1 MLRSRRLLRSNPLT
15 IDGSSSGSPPAA
27 FGPFRVLHQVGAGTT
42 GVVFRAHDP
51 AEGRLVAIKAF
62 RLDLTPEQV
71 AELARA
77 LDALAER
84 GLSHPSIAAPIGA
97 GVEDGIAWFAQAYA
111 PAESLDSA
119 LRQYGPPPV
128 SDALTIVTQLAG
140 ALDFAAAAG
149 VVHGSLHPRDVLVA
163 PGETHL
169 VDLGVAAALESCG
182 ARAPVRRPYSAPERG
197 AGRPI
202 SRAGDIF
209 ALGAIAF
216 ELLSGQPV
224 TGAGDDGL
232 VTLPDVPGADR
243 EALLETFS
251 FALALAPDERYA
263 TALAFAAPLK
273 HALGDALTR
282 PSAPRKRRTPR
293 PTGALLPMDDPE
305 PDTLPASS
313 PGVPLA
319 DRASPHPRYDLKG
332 EFALGSSDSDP
343 THDAAPSYF
352 SGPTEPEPSA
362 PAIEPIAAP
371 GQADPIAAATRDR
384 YASVEDDEDTVSSS
398 DAMQWNAGV
407 EPVARWDM
415 PPEVPRDGAAR
426 VVVRDEDPPDGRRFG
441 VHDALDY
448 PLGDNP
454 NYAPDRHAP
463 YEPPAGDY
471 AGSDYAA
478 TPDGD
483 TRTSR
488 APWLAFAALLLVG
501 IVAGLA
507 GGWFLFSGR
516 GDHPAPS
523 ETAASASDSTP
534 SGNRPSGDTPS
545 GSTTSGAAVRPRE
558 WTDDAV
564 RPTGAAAQPGTPPPS
579 AAASASR
586 PSPEPRPSD
595 AASARATAPS
605 VETAPR
611 GRVIVRTRPAGAR
624 VEVGGRNRGESPATL
639 TDLPYGRHTVRVSRS
654 GYATEQLRVT
664 LSERRP
670 TATVDV
676 TLRRN
681 AAPAAA
687 ASVGAA
693 RQAGGFVGT
702 LVVESRPAGAKVF
715 LDGRGVGVT
724 PLTLSD
730 VSVGSH
736 VVRLDLAGHQRWST
750 SIRVVAGERERVA
763 ASLEEEAPR

>member
-1 MLRSRRLLRSNPLT
+1 
-15 IDGSSSGSPPAA
+15 
-27 FGPFRVLHQVGAGTT
+27 
-42 GVVFRAHDP
+42 
-51 AEGRLVAIKAF
+51 
-62 RLDLTPEQV
+62 
-71 AELARA
+71 
-77 LDALAER
+77 
-84 GLSHPSIAAPIGA
+84 
-97 GVEDGIAWFAQAYA
+97 
-111 PAESLDSA
+111 
-119 LRQYGPPPV
+119 
-128 SDALTIVTQLAG
+128 
-140 ALDFAAAAG
+140 
-149 VVHGSLHPRDVLVA
+149 
-163 PGETHL
+163 
-169 VDLGVAAALESCG
+169 
-182 ARAPVRRPYSAPERG
+182 
-197 AGRPI
+197 
-202 SRAGDIF
+202 
-209 ALGAIAF
+209 
-216 ELLSGQPV
+216 V
-224 TGAGDDGL
+224 TGAGNDVL

-273 HALGDALTR
+273 RALGDALTR
-282 PSAPRKRRTPR
+282 PSPPRKRRTPR
-293 PTGALLPMDDPE
+293 PTGTLLPMDDPE
-305 PDTLPASS
+305 PETLPATS
-313 PGVPLA
+313 PGVPFV
-319 DRASPHPRYDLKG
+319 DRASPPPRYDVTG
-332 EFALGSSDSDP
+332 EFALGSSDPDL
-343 THDAAPSYF
+343 THHAAPSYF

-362 PAIEPIAAP
+362 PAIEPIASP
-371 GQADPIAAATRDR
+371 GEADPMAPSARER
-384 YASVEDDEDTVSSS
+384 YVSLEDDEDTVSSI
-398 DAMQWNAGV
+398 DGVQWNGAA
-407 EPVARWDM
+407 EPPVGRWDV
-415 PPEVPRDGAAR
+415 PPVVPRDGAAR
-426 VVVRDEDPPDGRRFG
+426 VVARDEGPPDARRFG
-441 VHDALDY
+441 VDDALDY

-471 AGSDYAA
+471 AGGDYAA
-478 TPDGD
+478 APDGG

-516 GDHPAPS
+516 GEDPEAS
-523 ETAASASDSTP
+523 ETAASGSDSTP
-534 SGNRPSGDTPS
+534 SRNGRSANAPS
-545 GSTTSGAAVRPRE
+545 GSATSGAAARPRE

-564 RPTGAAAQPGTPPPS
+564 RPTGAAAQPGTQAPP
-579 AAASASR
+579 ATASASR
-586 PSPEPRPSD
+586 PSPEPRPTEP
-595 AASARATAPS
+595 ASARASAPPD
-605 VETAPR
+605 ETASH

-664 LSERRP
+664 LSARRP

-681 AAPAAA
+681 AARAAA
-687 ASVGAA
+687 APAGAEGPA
-693 RQAGGFVGT
+693 GGGFVGT

-724 PLTLSD
+724 PLTLND

-750 SIRVVAGERERVA
+750 SIRVVAGQRERVA